1 MQRASLIRLI
11 AYSERGRNRHS
22 RYNPHL
28 SILPSF
34 DISDARVIVIVVDIM
49 RASVRRDW
57 REKAIGDCRSVR
69 AGLIEGFEIRIALA
83 MGIPSRS
90 SSY

>member
-1 MQRASLIRLI
+1 
-11 AYSERGRNRHS
+11 
-22 RYNPHL
+22 
-28 SILPSF
+28 
-34 DISDARVIVIVVDIM
+34 VIVIVVDIM